1 MPIVPDVKN
10 WTWVLGRSCPECG
23 FDAAATPYEAVP
35 GLAREYACRLTAR
48 LALPDAVTRPDGG
61 TWSALEYAAHVR
73 DVCRIFAYRTAVAA
87 RVDAVD
93 PGVPAFDAQGLDA
106 AETADGVPVFSNWD
120 QDETAIADRYGEQD
134 PAIVAAEL
142 AEAADRVARALES
155 VPASDRGFQV
165 RRSDGSTFTV
175 ETLAGYFLHD
185 VIHHVHDVRG

>member
-10 WTWVLGRSCPECG
+10 WTWVLERSCPECG

-35 GLAREYACRLTAR
+35 GLAREYARRLTAR
-48 LALPDAVTRPDGG
+48 LALPDAVTRPDEG
-61 TWSALEYAAHVR
+61 TWSTLEYAAHVR

-87 RVDAVD
+87 RVEAVD
-93 PGVPAFDAQGLDA
+93 PRVPAFDARGLDA
-106 AETADGVPVFSNWD
+106 AEAADGVPVFSNWD
-120 QDETAIADRYGEQD
+120 QDETAIVDRYGEQD

-142 AEAADRVARALES
+142 AEAADKVARALES
-155 VPASDRGFQV
+155 VPAADRGFQV

-175 ETLAGYFLHD
+175 ETLAGYFVHD

>member
-1 MPIVPDVKN
+1 M
-10 WTWVLGRSCPECG
+10 
-23 FDAAATPYEAVP
+23 
-35 GLAREYACRLTAR
+35 
-48 LALPDAVTRPDGG
+48 
-61 TWSALEYAAHVR
+61 R